1 MAAPIKNWHSESA
14 EFAAAQLKVE
24 PASGLAAEV
33 AKVRLVEYG
42 PNRLAEKLPRPAWL
56 KFLDQFKSFL
66 ILILIAAAIL
76 AGLVGDLPDAVV
88 IALVVLANAVM
99 GFMQEHRAEAALAAL
114 ENMLAP
120 VARVRRDGQLT
131 EIPALELVPGD
142 LLLLGGGDR
151 IPASG

>member
-42 PNRLAEKLPRPAWL
+42 PNRLAEKPPRPAWL

-76 AGLVGDLPDAVV
+76 AGLVGDLTDAVV

-114 ENMLAP
+114 G
-120 VARVRRDGQLT
+120 AREQAGDAQCRRLWQ
-131 EIPALELVPGD
+131 
-142 LLLLGGGDR
+142 
-151 IPASG
+151 